1 VGAEWVFATRNPH
14 KVAEVQGIVGGV
26 LRLVALPSDLPEAEE
41 PYDSLYA
48 NALAKA
54 AFYGG
59 LVGRPV
65 LAEDS
70 GLFVVELGGQP
81 GVHSARYGGPLRL
94 LEAMKGLQQRRAY
107 FAAVVVAWWSP
118 TEYRFFTGYLP
129 GYVADTLRGE
139 GGFGYDPIFIPAGES
154 RTVAEL
160 GEAWKRRYSH
170 RAQAFQK
177 AVASLTTIR

>member
-1 VGAEWVFATRNPH
+1 VADKWVFATKNPH
-14 KVAEVQGIVGGV
+14 KLAEVQAIVGEV
-26 LRLVALPSDLPEAEE
+26 LRLEALPADLPDAEE
-41 PYDSLYA
+41 PYDTLHT

-59 LVGRPV
+59 LLRRPV

-70 GLFVVELGGQP
+70 GLFVVALGGQP
-81 GVHSARYGGPLRL
+81 GVRSARYGGPLRL
-94 LEAMKGLQQRRAY
+94 LQAMEGVALRRAY

-118 TEYRFFTGYLP
+118 SKYRFFTGYLP
-129 GYVADTLRGE
+129 GRVAEAPRGE
-139 GGFGYDPIFIPAGES
+139 GGFGYDPIFLPAGES

-160 GEAWKRRYSH
+160 GEAWKRVHSH

-177 AVASLTTIR
+177 AMAYLTTGR